1 MMTLRKSAFA
11 LATIA
16 LCTGLPAA
24 AQSSVTLQAENMNR
38 TRYAVDGSVIRVASG
53 ATSGTA
59 TRGFSGA
66 SGTYNVQV
74 YIGRESDGQPT
85 LEVYKGSTRL
95 RTYTYPLGTGTTSF
109 TISKVA
115 LNKGQTIKLIGR
127 VNKGARARVDKIVFT
142 PVASSTP
149 TTESVTTLPTAP
161 VSTTPTAPILGD
173 ALGSACAN
181 PSGGYQGFGRNTTG
195 GAGKP
200 VYRVTNLNDS
210 GTGSLRDAVSQG
222 NRCVVFD
229 VGGTIRLSGNLLV
242 KGANVTIDG
251 LTAPSPG
258 ITLRERTLVVQG
270 SSGAGNV
277 VLRGIRHRSA
287 PLGTDAIRVYNASN
301 VVIDRVSVAGFGDGA
316 VDVTENSRD
325 VTIQWSILGG
335 GNPDHN
341 MVNLVSYN
349 TYRVTLHH
357 NLYIN
362 GGDRHPSCTRGAG
375 ASSLA
380 PEIVC
385 DVRNNL
391 VWNYK
396 WYGTAVRH
404 YGKANVVNNYYY
416 TPEGSSASSTIY
428 VTEGG
433 IAHVSGNFSKNG
445 WDVNSNGN
453 RSTPHEAVAIATT
466 DAVTAAKQV
475 VAQAGARGS
484 KFGLDSVDQTFL
496 GQISITN

>member
-1 MMTLRKSAFA
+1 
-11 LATIA
+11 
-16 LCTGLPAA
+16 
-24 AQSSVTLQAENMNR
+24 
-38 TRYAVDGSVIRVASG
+38 
-53 ATSGTA
+53 
-59 TRGFSGA
+59 
-66 SGTYNVQV
+66 
-74 YIGRESDGQPT
+74 
-85 LEVYKGSTRL
+85 
-95 RTYTYPLGTGTTSF
+95 
-109 TISKVA
+109 
-115 LNKGQTIKLIGR
+115 
-127 VNKGARARVDKIVFT
+127 
-142 PVASSTP
+142 
-149 TTESVTTLPTAP
+149 
-161 VSTTPTAPILGD
+161 
-173 ALGSACAN
+173 
-181 PSGGYQGFGRNTTG
+181 
-195 GAGKP
+195 
-200 VYRVTNLNDS
+200 
-210 GTGSLRDAVSQG
+210 
-222 NRCVVFD
+222 
-229 VGGTIRLSGNLLV
+229 
-242 KGANVTIDG
+242 
-251 LTAPSPG
+251 
-258 ITLRERTLVVQG
+258 
-270 SSGAGNV
+270 
-277 VLRGIRHRSA
+277 
-287 PLGTDAIRVYNASN
+287 
-301 VVIDRVSVAGFGDGA
+301 
-316 VDVTENSRD
+316 

-445 WDVNSNGN
+445 LDVNSNGN